1 MSLAAHLK
9 RMVAST
15 VYGFALSPDPGQSPS
30 VYVVSRNGNR
40 GTDSL
45 VESW

>member
-1 MSLAAHLK
+1 MSLAAHVK
-9 RMVAST
+9 KMVAGT
-15 VYGFALSPDPGQSPS
+15 EVRLALTPGPGQSPS

-45 VESW
+45 VASW